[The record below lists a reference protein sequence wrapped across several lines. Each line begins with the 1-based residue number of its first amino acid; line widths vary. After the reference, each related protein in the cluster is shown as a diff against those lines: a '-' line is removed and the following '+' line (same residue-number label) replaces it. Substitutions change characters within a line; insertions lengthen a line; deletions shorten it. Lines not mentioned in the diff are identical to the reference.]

1 MRQKKVER
9 QLRVPII
16 LEKRN
21 LIARHASLVCDALE
35 LLRLFPSA
43 KKATEEMVEIR
54 KQFNNLA
61 AVPNYPGAYYIGRY
75 TSFAFLNAYN
85 NDADP
90 VASLLSYINVINKEI
105 NRKRAEFKLET
116 LEIGQTLASKRMDQ
130 ALAALEIL
138 SEENAD
144 YADLSVTVGAAYSD
158 EEIILLQD
166 YSKQLMDELSSVDE
180 STYFVKV
187 SRQDQEKKSDG
198 GYDIE
203 DLTHEQL
210 VYFAAQCIADAANA
224 LASY

>member
-1 MRQKKVER
+1 MKWHSGESFQKQYSNEMVS
-9 QLRVPII
+9 IMG
-16 LEKRN
+16 
-21 LIARHASLVCDALE
+21 
-35 LLRLFPSA
+35 PSA
-43 KKATEEMVEIR
+43 KHSTANMKALESLPWTADELKEIR
-54 KQFNNLA
+54 LQFNNLA
-61 AVPNYPGAYYIGRY
+61 SIPNYPGHYIIGRY
-75 TSFAFLNAYN
+75 TNFAFLNAYN

-158 EEIILLQD
+158 EEVILLQD